1 MKSELSYITDMGHE
15 LHLSEGSRQYIQEP
29 ADLKERLLKRGLTED
44 RKFLWSHL
52 MLHSGDIR
60 QPWYDKLLQ
69 IREDS

>member
-15 LHLSEGSRQYIQEP
+15 LHLSEESNQYIQEP
-29 ADLKERLLKRGLTED
+29 ADIKEGLLKRGLTED
-44 RKFLWSHL
+44 RKVLWSHL